1 MRLDAGVCV
10 TCLLRQGLETG
21 GEVSKA
27 VYETVLAEV
36 DAPHKS
42 WFLGNYEILEQ
53 IGCGGMGV
61 IYRAR
66 QRHSR
71 RIVAVKR
78 VLSYRADSHGALQR
92 FRREA
97 QAVASLDHPNILP
110 IYEVSESEDGLPF
123 FSMKFAEKGSLR
135 ENAASL
141 RDEPRKCVKLMA
153 KVARAVEY
161 AHSRGVLHRDI
172 KPGNILLND
181 GGEPLVSDFGLAK
194 LLDGNNDLTRS
205 LTTFGT
211 AGFIAPEQAG
221 GTAADFTPASDV
233 YSLGAVLFNVLAGR
247 PPFLGSN
254 PVSVIRQ
261 ASETQAPKLRSLA
274 PSLDRDLET
283 ICARCLERDPKA
295 RYQSAGDL
303 VGDLERWLDGR
314 PIVARPVSPPARIW
328 RWSQRNPKLVGAAT
342 AGLLLGAAAVW
353 LFRGELFRASQ
364 FNPPDRSIA
373 VLPFT
378 DTSETKDQEYL
389 CDGISEEI
397 LHTLTQVDGLRVAGR
412 SSSFAFKGKNTN
424 ASDVGQKLNVGNVLE
439 GSLRRQGDR
448 VRVTA
453 ELIDARNGF
462 RVWTETYDRDLDG
475 AFAPQDEIA
484 RSIVD
489 ALKIKL
495 AVRVSTNEQ
504 AGKGVDDRYL
514 QGLFT
519 NVAHPTGVS
528 STDISVPVQNPSNPL
543 TVPDYT
549 SAEGFDRPRPST
561 RVTAAPPETGVTTS
575 VRDRASEAGLQTNK
589 ITADVI
595 ATPPRTGI
603 STSVRDRASEADLRT
618 NKVTADVTAAP
629 PETGLNTSVR
639 ARPVEA
645 PPRTSKITADVTP
658 TPLATGFASARN
670 RASEAGLRTN
680 KITADG
686 SASIQGFVKDAKG
699 EPIKGT
705 DVRIES
711 RDGKQMFS
719 TVKTDSKGRY
729 ISQGL
734 QPGVY
739 RVTLLVNGAVK
750 ASIMNTQTK
759 ANQPTQLNF
768 DLKPTSQAGNIAK
781 GRKHMVWVPAR
792 TGTHLG
798 GAWVEADDEG
808 SEHSGSNIQ
817 TYTVRR

>member
-1 MRLDAGVCV
+1 MRLDTGVCV
-10 TCLLRQGLETG
+10 SCLLREGLETG
-21 GEVSKA
+21 GEVSKV
-27 VYETVLAEV
+27 VYETVLDEL
-36 DAPHKS
+36 DARDRP
-42 WFLGNYEILEQ
+42 WRLGNYEILEQ

-78 VLSYRADSHGALQR
+78 VLSYRADSQGALQR
-92 FRREA
+92 FRQEA

-123 FSMKFAEKGSLR
+123 FSMKFAEKGSLQ

-141 RDEPRKCVKLMA
+141 RNEPRKCVQLMA
-153 KVARAVEY
+153 KVAHAVEY

-181 GGEPLVSDFGLAK
+181 RGEPLVSDFGLAK

-211 AGFIAPEQAG
+211 AGFIAPEQADG
-221 GTAADFTPASDV
+221 AAADVTPAADV

-303 VGDLERWLDGR
+303 AADLERWLGGR

-353 LFRGELFRASQ
+353 LFRGELFQASQ
-364 FNPPDRSIA
+364 FNPPDGSIA

-378 DTSETKDQEYL
+378 DSSEAKDQGYL
-389 CDGISEEI
+389 CDGVSEEI
-397 LHTLTQVDGLRVAGR
+397 LNTLAQVDGLRVAGR
-412 SSSFAFKGKNTN
+412 TSSFSLKGKNTKE
-424 ASDVGQKLNVGNVLE
+424 VGEKLNVGNVLE
-439 GSLRRQGDR
+439 GSLQRQGNR

-462 RVWTETYDRDLDG
+462 RVWTETYDRELNG
-475 AFAPQDEIA
+475 AFALQDEIA

-489 ALKIKL
+489 ALKIEL
-495 AVRVSTNEQ
+495 GVRVSAQEQ
-504 AGKGVDDRYL
+504 PGNRVHDGYL
-514 QGLFT
+514 QELFT
-519 NVAHPTGVS
+519 DLTHPTGVGS
-528 STDISVPVQNPSNPL
+528 IRISVPVQNPSNPF

-549 SAEGFDRPRPST
+549 FPGGFDQRRPDT
-561 RVTAAPPETGVTTS
+561 RVTAAPPGTGVTTS
-575 VRDRASEAGLQTNK
+575 VRDRASEAGLRTNK
-589 ITADVI
+589 ITADMLAAPPETGVI
-595 ATPPRTGI
+595 
-603 STSVRDRASEADLRT
+603 TSVRDRASEASLRT
-618 NKVTADVTAAP
+618 NKITADVTAAP
-629 PETGLNTSVR
+629 PGTGVVTSVR
-639 ARPVEA
+639 
-645 PPRTSKITADVTP
+645 D
-658 TPLATGFASARN
+658 
-670 RASEAGLRTN
+670 RASEASLRTN
-680 KITADG
+680 KTTAEG
-686 SASIQGFVKDAKG
+686 PASIQGFVKDAKG

-711 RDGKQMFS
+711 RDGKQVFS

-768 DLKPTSQAGNIAK
+768 ELKPASQAGNIAK
-781 GRKHMVWVPAR
+781 GGKRMVWVPSR
-792 TGTHLG
+792 TGSHIG
-798 GAWVEADDEG
+798 GNWVEVDDGGEA
-808 SEHSGSNIQ
+808 HSGSNIQ
-817 TYTVRR
+817 TVTARNW

>member
-1 MRLDAGVCV
+1 MRDSDQRSDQLQRATKEHAKCEKCGATVRLDTGICLS
-10 TCLLRQGLETG
+10 CLLREGLEG
-21 GEVSKA
+21 SDGISQA
-27 VYETVLAEV
+27 FFQTVLDEV

-78 VLSYRADSHGALQR
+78 VLSYRADSHEALQR

-123 FSMKFAEKGSLR
+123 FSMKFAEKGSLQ

-141 RDEPRKCVKLMA
+141 RDEPRKCVQLMA
-153 KVARAVEY
+153 KVAHAVDY
-161 AHSRGVLHRDI
+161 AHSRGVLHRDL

-181 GGEPLVSDFGLAK
+181 RGEPLVSDFGLAK
-194 LLDGNNDLTRS
+194 LLDGKNDLTRS
-205 LTTFGT
+205 LTTLGT

-221 GTAADFTPASDV
+221 DAGVDVTPAADV

-261 ASETQAPKLRSLA
+261 ASETQPPKLRSLA

-303 VGDLERWLDGR
+303 AADLERWLGGH
-314 PIVARPVSPPARIW
+314 PIVARPVSPLARTW
-328 RWSQRNPKLVGAAT
+328 RWSQRNPKLVGAGV

-353 LFRGELFRASQ
+353 LFRTELYPASQ

-378 DTSETKDQEYL
+378 DSSEAKDQEYL
-389 CDGISEEI
+389 CDGISAEI
-397 LHTLTQVDGLRVAGR
+397 LNTLAQVDGLRVAGR
-412 SSSFAFKGKNTN
+412 TSSFSLKGKNTKE
-424 ASDVGQKLNVGNVLE
+424 VGEKLNVGNVLE
-439 GSLRRQGDR
+439 GSLQRQGNR

-462 RVWTETYDRDLDG
+462 RVWTETYDRKLDG
-475 AFAPQDEIA
+475 AFALQDEIA
-484 RSIVD
+484 RSIAD
-489 ALKIKL
+489 ALKIKF
-495 AVRVSTNEQ
+495 AVRLSAHEPPGN
-504 AGKGVDDRYL
+504 GVYDRYL
-514 QGLFT
+514 QGLFMDVT
-519 NVAHPTGVS
+519 HPTGVS
-528 STDISVPVQNPSNPL
+528 RIGASVPGQNPSDPF
-543 TVPDYT
+543 TVLDYT
-549 SAEGFDRPRPST
+549 SPGDFDPRGADT
-561 RVTAAPPETGVTTS
+561 RVTAAPPATGFTAS
-575 VRDRASEAGLQTNK
+575 VRDRALEAGPRTNK

-595 ATPPRTGI
+595 AAPPGTAFN
-603 STSVRDRASEADLRT
+603 SSVPDRALEASLRT
-618 NKVTADVTAAP
+618 NKITADVTAAP
-629 PETGLNTSVR
+629 PEPGFNISMRDR
-639 ARPVEA
+639 ALE
-645 PPRTSKITADVTP
+645 
-658 TPLATGFASARN
+658 G
-670 RASEAGLRTN
+670 GLRTN
-680 KITADG
+680 KTTADG
-686 SASIQGFVKDAKG
+686 PASLQGFVKDARG
-699 EPIKGT
+699 EPIKGA
-705 DVRIES
+705 DVRVES
-711 RDGKQMFS
+711 RDGKQVFS
-719 TVKTDSKGRY
+719 TVKTDTQGRY

-739 RVTLLVNGAVK
+739 RVTLLVSGVVK
-750 ASIMNTQTK
+750 ASIMNTRTK

-768 DLKPTSQAGNIAK
+768 DFKPASQAGNIAK
-781 GRKHMVWVPAR
+781 SGKHMVWMPGR

-798 GAWVEADDEG
+798 GNWVEVDEKAN
-808 SEHSGSNIQ
+808 EHSGSNIQ
-817 TYTVRR
+817 TYNVRR